1 MDAKDDLIDYLNF
14 RVEAMQNA
22 LENLKV
28 ENLKLLQKLEY
39 YQASNEIIN
48 QQNYYY
54 GNF

>member
-1 MDAKDDLIDYLNF
+1 MDSKDHLIDYLNF
-14 RVEAMQNA
+14 RVDAMQSA

-28 ENLKLLQKLEY
+28 ENMKLLQKLEY

-48 QQNYYY
+48 QQNFIY